1 MLDRVKRGA
10 GFLLR
15 SPRIHE
21 VLVRLFRDTAVTGK
35 GSDACLRHGYLP
47 VPVHFHSP
55 IPDLADLERR
65 RVWDAR
71 SDLPGIDF
79 RAEAQLS
86 LLAELGGRY
95 SGECRWPL
103 DPAVDP
109 REFYLP
115 NVSFSYGCAASTHCM
130 IRRFRPR
137 RVIEIG
143 SGMSSRVISAAL
155 RKNGDD
161 MPAGYRIVDPYP
173 GDLVRDGEI
182 AHSDLVERRA
192 ELVEPEFFAS
202 LRENDILFI
211 DSGHCVRTGGDVN
224 HLFLEVLPR
233 LAPGVIVH
241 VHDICLPYEYPK
253 VYATSE
259 TFRQFWTEQ
268 YLLQAFLSGNRE
280 FEIMLAMHYLMTDH
294 PQRFREAFPHYDP
307 DVHSYTSGSF
317 WFRRRPAEGEC
328 R

>member
-1 MLDRVKRGA
+1 MFDRLKKGA
-10 GFLLR
+10 GSLLR
-15 SPRIHE
+15 FPRVHE
-21 VLVRLFRDTAVTGK
+21 VLVRLFRDTAVTGR

-55 IPDLADLERR
+55 VPDLADLEQRK
-65 RVWDAR
+65 VWDAR
-71 SDLPGIDF
+71 SGLPGIDF
-79 RAEAQLS
+79 REEAQLS
-86 LLAELGGRY
+86 LLQELGERY

-103 DPAVDP
+103 DPGEEPAA
-109 REFYLP
+109 FYLR

-130 IRRFRPR
+130 IRHFRPR
-137 RVIEIG
+137 RVIEVG

-155 RKNGDD
+155 RTNGSG
-161 MPAGYRIVDPYP
+161 PSEYRIVDPYP
-173 GDLVRDGEI
+173 GDPVRSGTI
-182 AHSDLVERRA
+182 TSSGLVERRV
-192 ELVEPEFFAS
+192 ELVEPGFFSS

-211 DSGHCVRTGGDVN
+211 DSGHCVRIGGDVN

-233 LAPGVIVH
+233 LAPGVVVH

-268 YLLQAFLSGNRE
+268 YLLQAYLSGNRE
-280 FEIMLAMHYLMTDH
+280 FEILLAMHYLMTDH
-294 PQRFREAFPHYDP
+294 LQRFREAFPHYDP
-307 DVHSYTSGSF
+307 AVHLYTSGSF
-317 WFRRRPAEGEC
+317 WIRRKPAGGES